1 MLKYSLSQED
11 VDALSYDFCR
21 VHTLFSARQES
32 CEFQINHKEGTF
44 EYSRTFVLFSS
55 LVAIALGDSVQHLC
69 CLVSSE

>member
-32 CEFQINHKEGTF
+32 CEFQINHKEEAF
-44 EYSRTFVLFSS
+44 EHICAL
-55 LVAIALGDSVQHLC
+55 LQPLGDLYCGHEMEQPSPG
-69 CLVSSE
+69 